1 MISTENMTIT
11 LNLIRQ
17 IVPGSRSKVSV
28 KKLKAKQNK
37 LKFEDTIKVQMF
49 TCHKIL
55 NPNHL
60 SSEFVISPLSQL
72 FTVEWAFRKHNA
84 KFWASYSL

>member
-1 MISTENMTIT
+1 M
-11 LNLIRQ
+11 
-17 IVPGSRSKVSV
+17 
-28 KKLKAKQNK
+28 LKAKQNK

-60 SSEFVISPLSQL
+60 SSEFVISPLRVNFLPLNGLLENIMQNFGPPIL
-72 FTVEWAFRKHNA
+72 CN
-84 KFWASYSL
+84 FWGKIF